1 LSVNI
6 EDLGTQPGRRF
17 RNPSRFAEAMKAKKI
32 IDRAGRLIMGV
43 VVATVATFTVQEAS
57 WAQVADLLHE
67 LNLTTY
73 SRPTMP
79 PDFNGRTADGSD
91 LSLASLKGKV
101 VLLNF
106 WATWCLECR
115 PEMPAFERLHREF
128 SAQGLAVV
136 GINAREE
143 TSTIRKY
150 AKELGLTFPLIS
162 DPTGKINSAYGVIG
176 LPTTFLIGRDGRAV
190 ALAIGPREWSGKPA
204 RALIHAL
211 LAEPVALKGTR

>member
-1 LSVNI
+1 
-6 EDLGTQPGRRF
+6 
-17 RNPSRFAEAMKAKKI
+17 MKAKKI
-32 IDRAGRLIMGV
+32 IDRAGRLIVGV

-67 LNLTTY
+67 LNLITY

-176 LPTTFLIGRDGRAV
+176 LPTTFLIGRSGRAV
-190 ALAIGPREWSGKPA
+190 ALAVGPREWSAKPA
-204 RALIHAL
+204 RALVLAL
-211 LAEPVALKGTR
+211 LAEPAGLKGTR

>member
-1 LSVNI
+1 
-6 EDLGTQPGRRF
+6 
-17 RNPSRFAEAMKAKKI
+17 MKAKKI

-143 TSTIRKY
+143 TSTIRAY

-176 LPTTFLIGRDGRAV
+176 LPTTFLIGRSGRAV
-190 ALAIGPREWSGKPA
+190 ALAVGPREWSAKPA
-204 RALIHAL
+204 RALIQAL
-211 LAEPVALKGTR
+211 LAEPAALKGTR

>member
-1 LSVNI
+1 MI
-6 EDLGTQPGRRF
+6 
-17 RNPSRFAEAMKAKKI
+17 AKKI
-32 IDRAGRLIMGV
+32 IDRAGRLITGIV
-43 VVATVATFTVQEAS
+43 VVTVVTFTVQEVS

-73 SRPTMP
+73 ARPITP
-79 PDFNGRTADGSD
+79 PDFNGRTTAGRD

-101 VLLNF
+101 VLFNF

-115 PEMPAFERLHREF
+115 PEMAAFERLHREF

-136 GINAREE
+136 GINAREKL
-143 TSTIRKY
+143 TTIRSY

-176 LPTTFLIGRDGRAV
+176 LPTTFLIGRSGRAV
-190 ALAIGPREWSGKPA
+190 GLAIGPRDWSDKAA
-204 RALIHAL
+204 RALIQTL
-211 LAEPVALKGTR
+211 LAESLALKDTP

>member
-1 LSVNI
+1 M
-6 EDLGTQPGRRF
+6 GRRF
-17 RNPSRFAEAMKAKKI
+17 RNPSRRAEAMKAKKK
-32 IDRAGRLIMGV
+32 IDRAGRLIVGV
-43 VVATVATFTVQEAS
+43 VVATVVTFTFQEVS

-73 SRPTMP
+73 SRPTTP
-79 PDFNGRTADGSD
+79 PDFNGRTADGRD

-101 VLLNF
+101 VLFNF

-143 TSTIRKY
+143 TTTIRAY

-176 LPTTFLIGRDGRAV
+176 LPTTFLIGRSGRAT
-190 ALAIGPREWSGKPA
+190 ALAIGPRDWSTKPA
-204 RALIHAL
+204 RALIQAL
-211 LAEPVALKGTR
+211 LAEPLALKGTR